1 MSIQLQKI
9 IDLQGLDSMK
19 LASELFPGLKH
30 PSMSLT
36 RVLNG
41 EMLLNSDQVQ
51 KLSEIT
57 NIPVGFI
64 TASGQWESCGT
75 LEEICFIAGEVT
87 ADLTSTKSGYKTKIS
102 YFHKGLPFVMTV
114 LHPIEIKADVYL
126 SKLTDEIIKNSKN
139 NKN

>member
-9 IDLQGLDSMK
+9 IDLQGLDTAK
-19 LASELFPGLKH
+19 LAVKLFPNVKH

-36 RVLNG
+36 RVING
-41 EMLLNSDQVQ
+41 DLLLRTDQLQ
-51 KLSEIT
+51 LLSEIT

-102 YFHKGLPFVMTV
+102 YFHKGQPFVMTM

-126 SKLTDEIIKNSKN
+126 SQLTDEIIKNSKN